1 VALVEFNGEL
11 SLVLVHDGIT
21 ELDVQ
26 QDLYS
31 DWKEWAVSGN
41 HTQFLEAFRTV
52 GGDPI
57 TVDRNLGD
65 SYFITNGWLIQPHS
79 ADHELVCTGNL
90 FAEEGAVIFTPATGT
105 VTVTAVVERAIDT
118 FRDTTIVSGSS
129 TGLTPSQEAQL
140 TNIEGRSVTGS
151 LQTDELHKIHGLHT
165 GTPLVVSETQR
176 TAGDIV
182 QDIDDDTPVPDSRT
196 MTRQ

>member
-1 VALVEFNGEL
+1 MALVEFNGEL
-11 SLVLVHDGIT
+11 SLVLVHDGVT

-41 HTQFLEAFRTV
+41 HTAFLEAFRTV

-65 SYFITNGWLIQPHS
+65 SYFITNGWLIQPYS
-79 ADHELVCTGNL
+79 ADHELVASGNL
-90 FAEEGAVIFTPATGT
+90 FAEEGEVIFSPATGT

-118 FRDTTIVSGSS
+118 FRDTTTIVASGSVA
-129 TGLTPSQEAQL
+129 GLLPGQATQL
-140 TNIEGRSVTGS
+140 G
-151 LQTDELHKIHGLHT
+151 ELHKIHALAT
-165 GTPLVVSETQR
+165 GVPLVASETQR
-176 TAGDIV
+176 SAGTGIL
-182 QDIDDDTPVPDSRT
+182 QDIADDTPVPGSRT